1 MNVVF
6 KEPIGIGQICIPLC
20 MRRQFLHPQFIIDD
34 DGQLVLIIS
43 TIGFSSGLE
52 ICESVIVILLAGK
65 SYSSLSL
72 QLFFLS
78 LILQQ
83 SLAPTPTSK
92 KILDS
97 SNFLLNKTTVYSV
110 VAKVEG
116 IQPRTMR
123 TSDVYAQSSNAFA
136 LIGQTRTQ

>member
-1 MNVVF
+1 
-6 KEPIGIGQICIPLC
+6 

-34 DGQLVLIIS
+34 DGQLVVIIS

-65 SYSSLSL
+65 GI
-72 QLFFLS
+72 LF
-78 LILQQ
+78 LI
-83 SLAPTPTSK
+83 SLALLPV
-92 KILDS
+92 LDPVVVLS
-97 SNFLLNKTTVYSV
+97 SDSYVEKDLRLIKNKTTVYSV

-136 LIGQTRTQ
+136 LIG